1 MLINEFALLGLVYIT
16 NIFAYEL

>member
-1 MLINEFALLGLVYIT
+1 MLINKFALLGLVYIT